1 MTIKS
6 TFKKIGLNEKEIN
19 VYLAVLK
26 YGKIKPSDLAKVT
39 KLNRATVYNIA
50 QNLVSRGIIA
60 EDLSGKIL
68 YFSPLSPE
76 NLIKILDQPKREL
89 EEKKNLIEEAVN
101 ELKLINSEQIYPV
114 PKIRFIEEK
123 DLEKFLFDNI
133 VKWQKSVIET
143 DGIWWGFQD
152 HSFVES
158 FPGWV
163 SETWKT
169 KESKDE
175 KFKKPQVFTNDS
187 KIERG
192 LKDRHYPKR
201 QVRFLDDINFTATEW
216 VCGNCLVTISTRSK
230 PFYAIEIHDELLAQ
244 NMRAVFEK
252 LWSAVE

>member
-6 TFKKIGLNEKEIN
+6 TLKKIGLNEKEIK

-26 YGKIKPSDLAKVT
+26 YGKTKPSDLAKIT

-50 QNLVSRGIIA
+50 QSLVSRGIIA

-68 YFSPLSPE
+68 YFSPLPPE
-76 NLIKILDQPKREL
+76 NLTKILDQPKREL
-89 EEKKNLIEEAVN
+89 EEKKNLIDGAVN

-133 VKWQKSVIET
+133 VKWQKDIIKK

-152 HSFVES
+152 HSFVENFS
-158 FPGWV
+158 SWI

-169 KESKDE
+169 TESKDE
-175 KFKKPQVFTNDS
+175 RLKKPRVFTNDS
-187 KIERG
+187 RVERE
-192 LKDRHYPKR
+192 LKNENYAKR
-201 QVRFLDDINFTATEW
+201 QVRFLDDTNFTATEW
-216 VCGNCLVTISTRSK
+216 VCGNYLVTISTRNN

-244 NMRAVFEK
+244 NMREVFRK
-252 LWSAVE
+252 LWEFSD